1 MRGRDG
7 RLQVLRSRNF
17 SIILILAV
25 FAGALSIIN
34 RPAAA
39 CTNILV
45 TKSASAD
52 GSVIITYACDG
63 RFHPHLRRSA
73 AEDHEEGSTYEIKD
87 WSGKVRGVIPQVP
100 HTYAVVG
107 LMNEHQLAISET
119 TTTGREELQNPDGL
133 IHYWTLMQL
142 ALERARTARE
152 AIEVMTSLVEE
163 FGYQSTAESFS
174 IADPNEVWLME
185 MIGMGPGNNG
195 AVWVARRI
203 PEGYISA
210 YANGPRIRDFP
221 LDDPDNCLHSDNVIS
236 FAIEKGYFDPSS
248 GKPFSFA
255 DAYDAPT
262 VQSRR
267 YTATRVWSIFR
278 RAAPSAHLDP
288 DYHRGVSDAEPYP
301 LWIKPEKKLSVA
313 DVMALMRDHYEGT
326 PYDMTQGI
334 DAGPYGDPNR
344 WRPISWEVDGVK
356 YSWERPIS
364 TQQTGFSFVSQS
376 RSWLPDPIGGVF
388 WYGLDDTYTT
398 CYVPLYAGIDRLPQ
412 SFTVGQLDRFSW
424 DSAWWVFN
432 FVANIANLK
441 YSYMVEDILAV
452 QRELEGKYLTMQP
465 VIEETALALAETDP
479 SLLREY
485 LTLYSVGQADEM
497 VRRWKELGEY
507 LLTTYND
514 GYVAGKGEE
523 VERGYPDSWLREV
536 VRERPDQ
543 FVLEQPESAES
554 ELPY

>member
-1 MRGRDG
+1 MLRCRNISS
-7 RLQVLRSRNF
+7 VLV
-17 SIILILAV
+17 LPALVALLA
-25 FAGALSIIN
+25 ASA
-34 RPAAA
+34 RPADA

-45 TKSASAD
+45 TKGASAD

-63 RFHPHLRRSA
+63 RFHPRMRRKDAS
-73 AEDHEEGSTYEIKD
+73 DHEPGSVVEIKD
-87 WSGKVRGVIPQVP
+87 WSGTLRGTIPQVE

-133 IHYWTLMQL
+133 LHYWTLMQL
-142 ALERARTARE
+142 ALERASTARE

-163 FGYQSTAESFS
+163 FGYRSTAESFS

-185 MIGMGPGNNG
+185 MIGTGPGGDG
-195 AVWVARRI
+195 AIWVARRI

-221 LDDPDNCLHSDNVIS
+221 LDDPENCLYSENVVS
-236 FAIEKGYFDPSS
+236 FAIDRGYYDPAD

-278 RAAPSAHLDP
+278 RAAPSLELDP
-288 DYHRGVSDAEPYP
+288 DYHRGVSGATPYP
-301 LWIKPEKKLSVA
+301 LWVKPDTKLSVA

-326 PYDMTQGI
+326 PYDMTRGV
-334 DAGPYGDPNR
+334 DAGPFGNPNR
-344 WRPISWEVDGVK
+344 WRPISWEVDGTS
-356 YSWERPIS
+356 YTWERPIS

-376 RSWLPDPIGGVF
+376 RSWLPDPIGGVY
-388 WYGLDDTYTT
+388 WYGLDDTYTS
-398 CYVPLYAGIDRLPQ
+398 CYVPLYAGINRLPQ
-412 SFTVGQLDRFSW
+412 SFTVGRIDRFSW

-441 YSYMVEDILAV
+441 YAYMVEDILVV
-452 QRELEGKYLTMQP
+452 QRELEGRYLAMQP
-465 VIEETALALAETDP
+465 VIEETALALASSDP
-479 SLLREY
+479 AMLQEY

-497 VRRWKELGEY
+497 VRRWKELGEH

-514 GYVAGKGEE
+514 GYVAGKGNE
-523 VERGYPDSWLREV
+523 VERGYPESWLREV
-536 VRERPDQ
+536 LRARPDQ
-543 FVLEQPESAES
+543 FKLEQPETAEN